1 MSCTSDMKRITRRR
15 GRRSSIPL
23 IMVVMTGLV
32 LGLGVPPQAAHAQGS
47 DPNQLGTS
55 TANFLK
61 IGVGAR
67 ASSMG
72 NAFVAMADDATS
84 LYWNPAGIGM
94 MDGPEVTMTVTNW
107 LLDTRLY
114 FFGGTLD
121 LGNMGVLGHVLG
133 LSINHFHSGD
143 IDETTVYEPDGTG
156 RVFSASNMAVG
167 LTYARRLSNRF
178 SAGFTVK
185 YVSETRDRTSSN
197 AIAVDVGSLSVTDFL
212 NSR

>member
-32 LGLGVPPQAAHAQGS
+32 LGLGVPPQAAHTQGS

-72 NAFVAMADDATS
+72 NAFGAMADDATS
-84 LYWNPAGIGM
+84 LYWNPAGIGLVE
-94 MDGPEVTMTVTNW
+94 GPE
-107 LLDTRLY
+107 
-114 FFGGTLD
+114 
-121 LGNMGVLGHVLG
+121 
-133 LSINHFHSGD
+133 
-143 IDETTVYEPDGTG
+143 
-156 RVFSASNMAVG
+156 SNMKV
-167 LTYARRLSNRF
+167 TH
-178 SAGFTVK
+178 
-185 YVSETRDRTSSN
+185 
-197 AIAVDVGSLSVTDFL
+197 SLVNNL
-212 NSR
+212 